1 MNLRHAVMKNSTS
14 GETEKVGRLAKLKEK
29 LAIFLLELVDGIDF
43 VLNDRSKEENHGR
56 ISKRKC

>member
-1 MNLRHAVMKNSTS
+1 MKNSTS